1 MAGSW
6 RPIFLNSTGAD
17 ADSDGIIYVDI
28 PDNREYKIISLKC
41 TYERS
46 SDITYTAAQAPIFDI
61 VTSTNAHGSSAAE
74 LLLSRYRSPATMSAD
89 TVANIAFFEQEIPV
103 GDTFAGV
110 LIDSQ
115 NLYIKIPDNLILST
129 EMRMKLWTTESTG
142 GVYAIQDVEGIVYV
156 RGAGGYRS

>member
-17 ADSDGIIYVDI
+17 ADSDGILYVDI
-28 PDNREYKIISLKC
+28 PNDREYKIVSLKC

-46 SDITYTAAQAPIFDI
+46 SDITYTAAQAPLFDI
-61 VTSTNAHGSSAAE
+61 VTSTSAHGSSAAE
-74 LLLSRYRSPATMSAD
+74 LLLARYRSPATMTAD
-89 TVANIAFFEQEIPV
+89 TVSNVVYFETEIPP

-110 LIDSQ
+110 LIDTQ
-115 NLYIKIPDNLILST
+115 NLYVKIPDNLILST
-129 EMRMKLWTTESTG
+129 EMRIKLWTTASTG
-142 GVYAIQDVEGIVYV
+142 GVYAIQDVEGMLYI